1 MPEKIELEK
10 IRVPEWAIRS
20 VMDEAELKELARSIE
35 AHGLIEPIV
44 VRPTSDGCYELI
56 SGYRR
61 LQALK
66 VLNAKE
72 VEAKVVECTDEEA
85 LALSIEENE
94 KRAEEHPFDVARK
107 VAYMHDALGM
117 SDEKIA
123 NKLGRERSW
132 VVMMLK
138 INAIGD
144 EAKKVLAPKVR
155 DIAKLYSVA
164 KINSPE
170 KQLIAANV
178 LAKRNLSRKEV
189 EDLAKQANPLPV
201 EEFRAYCE
209 RLLKG
214 EGEVQGGGAE
224 GAGGVNMLTPPQAKG
239 PLGQGAGEAEVSSRL
254 DTSQGQVQPPVQG
267 PQTSQEQG
275 KAPETRECYICGEE
289 RGRKE
294 IKFYAICKDRH
305 SGLHELMRDMRRYGS
320 ENVDNVLEA
329 ESHVRY
335 LLLSYPPEQRGEIA
349 KKLAELVPHLQGLGV
364 ELFKQVVEEVK
375 RRLAQNQD

>member
-1 MPEKIELEK
+1 VMPEKIELEK

-20 VMDEAELKELARSIE
+20 VMDEAELKELKDSIE
-35 AHGLIEPIV
+35 ARGLIEPIV
-44 VRPTSDGCYELI
+44 VRPSRDGCYELI

-189 EDLAKQANPLPV
+189 EGLAKQANPLPV

-209 RLLKG
+209 GLLKG
-214 EGEVQGGGAE
+214 EGEVQGQEAG
-224 GAGGVNMLTPPQAKG
+224 GAGGVNMLTPPQAQN

-254 DTSQGQVQPPVQG
+254 DTSQGQGPPPAQG
-267 PQTSQEQG
+267 PQTGQGQG
-275 KAPETRECYICGEE
+275 KAPETRECYICGEVKDRE
-289 RGRKE
+289 E
-294 IKFYAICKDRH
+294 IRFYAVCKDGH
-305 SGLHELMRDMRRYGS
+305 PGFQELMRDMRRYGS
-320 ENVDNVLEA
+320 ENIDHVLEA

-335 LLLSYPPEQRGEIA
+335 LLLSYPPEQRSEIT
-349 KKLAELVPHLQGLGV
+349 KNLAELVPHLQGLEAEIV
-364 ELFKQVVEEVK
+364 KQIVEEVK
-375 RRLAQNQD
+375 RRLAQN